1 MLLDICKAITLRW
14 ELNET
19 MPKRKSCTS
28 RDGAWPIES
37 DMFEYRFYN
46 QLEYMTSSSC
56 ELYISKRRLGASLTQ
71 TLRLHILLSIRLS
84 VWQSISYCFIS
95 GAVSLNSRRKDVKI
109 GSSSHSRLRRARL
122 LKLLLLQGCRRRYI
136 SRATSFTFTNSGRN
150 SVKLIF
156 M

>member
-14 ELNET
+14 E
-19 MPKRKSCTS
+19 KRNDAKTEILYLAGWSVAY
-28 RDGAWPIES
+28 RKRHVRVPFLQPIRIH
-37 DMFEYRFYN
+37 DLQ
-46 QLEYMTSSSC
+46 QLRV
-56 ELYISKRRLGASLTQ
+56 ISKRRLGASLTQ

-122 LKLLLLQGCRRRYI
+122 LKLLLLQGRRRRYI
-136 SRATSFTFTNSGRN
+136 SRATSFKFTNSGRN